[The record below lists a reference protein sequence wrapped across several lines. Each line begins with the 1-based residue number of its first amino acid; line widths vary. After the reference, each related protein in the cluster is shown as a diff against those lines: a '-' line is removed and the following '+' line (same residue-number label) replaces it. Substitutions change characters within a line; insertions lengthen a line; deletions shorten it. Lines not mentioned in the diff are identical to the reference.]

1 MSPAIDN
8 KFEHCSFGTVTPATP
23 TMTTTHSL
31 LAKGNRHSSP
41 PSPRPSTYMLVR
53 KTPRP
58 ISSIEQFDFKAMPE
72 SHITV
77 PMSPPP
83 TTCQSPSSS
92 DLNIVSSVSTSDT
105 SASAILVKQPRDH
118 HEKSSRQALDTPCP
132 TTEFIT
138 ELAEEDIDDHHH
150 PQRRRQRNY
159 HSFPGNYIFFC
170 DGRLMTNRTY
180 WTFFITCVLVV
191 APSILFGIFTC
202 PFLWSNIHPMIPLMF
217 AYMFLLAVASMLKAS
232 WTDPGV
238 LPRGLDPFFDDQ
250 SSISTRQPMPADRY
264 VTIKDKTWYLKY
276 CTTCHIYRPPRAS
289 HCRQCNNCV
298 ENEDHHCIWLNNCIG
313 KRNYRPFFTFIVT
326 CSIMAIYIIVFTV
339 VHLLMAAQ
347 RIQPDINFDLV
358 FQTAPVSFVLA
369 IVGFFLLWMVG
380 GLTLYHCHLIW
391 KGLTTHEKLRFT
403 LWDDVPQPNPYAMTS
418 PIMNIIHILCRPQP
432 KSHLRRRKYPDTP

>member
-1 MSPAIDN
+1 MPSTTLDN
-8 KFEHCSFGTVTPATP
+8 NIEYLSFGTT
-23 TMTTTHSL
+23 SL
-31 LAKGNRHSSP
+31 SSPIMKDNCHSSP
-41 PSPRPSTYMLVR
+41 PPLPRSSSYLFVR

-72 SHITV
+72 SQI
-77 PMSPPP
+77 PSPPA
-83 TTCQSPSSS
+83 TTCQLPSSS
-92 DLNIVSSVSTSDT
+92 DLNILSSVSTSDT
-105 SASAILVKQPRDH
+105 SASAILVKQSRDH
-118 HEKSSRQALDTPCP
+118 HEKSSP
-132 TTEFIT
+132 TDC
-138 ELAEEDIDDHHH
+138 EEKTDHH
-150 PQRRRQRNY
+150 PSQRQRNY
-159 HSFPGNYIFFC
+159 HSFPGNSIFFC

-180 WTFFITCVLVV
+180 WTFFIAWVLVV
-191 APSILFGIFTC
+191 VPSILFGIFTC

-217 AYMFLLAVASMLKAS
+217 AYMFILAVASMLKAS

-238 LPRGLDPFFDDQ
+238 LPRGLEPFFDDQ
-250 SSISTRQPMPADRY
+250 SSISTRQPIPMDRC
-264 VTIKDKTWYLKY
+264 VKIKERMWYLKY

-339 VHLLMAAQ
+339 VHLLMVSK

-391 KGLTTHEKLRFT
+391 KGLTTHEKVTKKKLQN
-403 LWDDVPQPNPYAMTS
+403 DDRRCLIYVLFSYAQHFGM
-418 PIMNIIHILCRPQP
+418 MYRNQILMP
-432 KSHLRRRKYPDTP
+432 